1 MTTMQDGKHPP
12 KDSEGPFEHLLNST
26 EDNQPAK
33 YQHDEQDR
41 LHPQTLEKSF
51 LGRSLGLSLDLII
64 ASMALCYAIFGFLV
78 YKSDGTLATP
88 GSTGLKLLE
97 VSRYVSISILLST

>member
-1 MTTMQDGKHPP
+1 MTTMQDGTHLP
-12 KDSEGPFEHLLNST
+12 KVSEEPFDRLLNST

-33 YQHDEQDR
+33 YQHDEQDH
-41 LHPQTLEKSF
+41 LHPQTLENSC
-51 LGRSLGLSLDLII
+51 LSRSLGLSLDLII
-64 ASMALCYAIFGFLV
+64 APMALFYAIFGFLV

-97 VSRYVSISILLST
+97 VSRYVSILK